1 MNEHS
6 GHRRRMRER
15 FLSHGLD
22 NFDDHNVLEL
32 LLFYALPRQD
42 TNRLAH
48 RLMEHFGSLDAVLD
62 ATVEELTAVEG
73 VGPGA
78 AVLLKLVPDIGRR
91 YQIRKN
97 EPGRILSD
105 TEAVGRYL
113 VPRFLG
119 QRDEVALLVCL
130 DAKLKV
136 LCCREVGRGDVSSA
150 RLNLRRVVET
160 ALGQNAA
167 AVILAHNHVSGIAL
181 PSSED
186 LNTTTQVYQLLRQ
199 VNVILQ
205 DHIIVAGDDFISLRD
220 DGFFDRLQNP

>member
-6 GHRRRMRER
+6 GHRQRMRER

-48 RLMEHFGSLDAVLD
+48 RLVERFGSLDAVLD

-73 VGPGA
+73 MGQSS
-78 AVLLKLVPDIGRR
+78 AVLLKLVPDIARR

-119 QRDEVALLVCL
+119 HRDEVALLLCL

-160 ALGQNAA
+160 ALSQNAA